1 MSQDPSV
8 AFPQSSSTGG
18 MKLEAVME
26 QLQRQQQA
34 RLEMERKERKLR
46 EAHIMYAQQV
56 AAQQA
61 ILAAAR
67 ASGANFMGKG
77 LAVGVPGG
85 GLPPRVSNQS
95 SVDSEREDDEDR
107 GRDSGDEDDDN
118 EMMEGDEGSDDE
130 DEGSASGLE
139 FLRKQTLA
147 LQQSASRIPARP
159 FGSYSASAPQR
170 AASPPIR
177 VKQEP
182 DEGLSPAGPR
192 SATSPNGQADWGFD
206 DHFRQVSV
214 LPWLL
219 ATPFFPYIFNSLM
232 SSEHYPSKQSWLL
245 VMCNNAGLHYLE
257 CFLDIIVKGFALPIL
272 TCLKM
277 FPNFPFLNR
286 ATEQIQ
292 SCIIKTL
299 FIETQRSK
307 GPLPLSAFWF
317 LSPAPCCEQL
327 LDLDCGAN
335 LSSSIFVWRIKSL
348 WMVDRR
354 LAFVAKNP
362 PK

>member
-1 MSQDPSV
+1 MRFFFSQPSMSQEPGV
-8 AFPQSSSTGG
+8 AFPQSTSAGG

-34 RLEMERKERKLR
+34 RLEMERKERKFR

-67 ASGANFMGKG
+67 ASGASFMGKS
-77 LAVGVPGG
+77 LVGGMPVA

-118 EMMEGDEGSDDE
+118 EMMEGDEGSDE

-147 LQQSASRIPARP
+147 LQQNASRIPARP
-159 FGSYSASAPQR
+159 YSSYSASAPQR

-182 DEGLSPAGPR
+182 NEGMSPAGPH
-192 SATSPNGQADWGFD
+192 SATSPNGQGDWGFD
-206 DHFRQVSV
+206 DHFRQVSACHSASSSAL
-214 LPWLL
+214 LPPRRIYSLH
-219 ATPFFPYIFNSLM
+219 IF
-232 SSEHYPSKQSWLL
+232 
-245 VMCNNAGLHYLE
+245 
-257 CFLDIIVKGFALPIL
+257 I
-272 TCLKM
+272 
-277 FPNFPFLNR
+277 
-286 ATEQIQ
+286 QI
-292 SCIIKTL
+292 S
-299 FIETQRSK
+299 
-307 GPLPLSAFWF
+307 LSAHF
-317 LSPAPCCEQL
+317 PEQQ
-327 LDLDCGAN
+327 
-335 LSSSIFVWRIKSL
+335 
-348 WMVDRR
+348 
-354 LAFVAKNP
+354 
-362 PK
+362 

>member
-1 MSQDPSV
+1 M
-8 AFPQSSSTGG
+8 AFPQSASTGG

-67 ASGANFMGKG
+67 ASGASFMGKG
-77 LAVGVPGG
+77 LAGVVPGV

-107 GRDSGDEDDDN
+107 GRYSGDEDDDN
-118 EMMEGDEGSDDE
+118 EMMEGDEGSDE
-130 DEGSASGLE
+130 DEASASGLE

-159 FGSYSASAPQR
+159 YGSYSASAPQR

-182 DEGLSPAGPR
+182 DEGLSPAGPH
-192 SATSPNGQADWGFD
+192 SATSPNGQADWGLD
-206 DHFRQVSV
+206 DHFRQVSA
-214 LPWLL
+214 LLWLL
-219 ATPFFPYIFNSLM
+219 ATPFPPYYFKSCFGPIM
-232 SSEHYPSKQSWLL
+232 SSESYLSNI
-245 VMCNNAGLHYLE
+245 VMC
-257 CFLDIIVKGFALPIL
+257 
-272 TCLKM
+272 
-277 FPNFPFLNR
+277 
-286 ATEQIQ
+286 
-292 SCIIKTL
+292 IKQDYSFENDFWTL
-299 FIETQRSK
+299 YIYEDF
-307 GPLPLSAFWF
+307 PLP
-317 LSPAPCCEQL
+317 
-327 LDLDCGAN
+327 
-335 LSSSIFVWRIKSL
+335 SISV
-348 WMVDRR
+348 
-354 LAFVAKNP
+354 
-362 PK
+362 

>member
-1 MSQDPSV
+1 MSQEPGV
-8 AFPQSSSTGG
+8 AFPQSTSTGG

-67 ASGANFMGKG
+67 ASGASFMGKT
-77 LAVGVPGG
+77 LAGVPGG

-118 EMMEGDEGSDDE
+118 EMMEGDEGSDE

-147 LQQSASRIPARP
+147 LQQSASRIPVRP

-170 AASPPIR
+170 SASPPVR

-182 DEGLSPAGPR
+182 DEGLSPAGPH
-192 SATSPNGQADWGFD
+192 SATSPNGQADWGFE
-206 DHFRQVSV
+206 DHFRQVSTQ
-214 LPWLL
+214 PWLL
-219 ATPFFPYIFNSLM
+219 VTPFLPYTS
-232 SSEHYPSKQSWLL
+232 
-245 VMCNNAGLHYLE
+245 A
-257 CFLDIIVKGFALPIL
+257 
-272 TCLKM
+272 
-277 FPNFPFLNR
+277 
-286 ATEQIQ
+286 
-292 SCIIKTL
+292 
-299 FIETQRSK
+299 
-307 GPLPLSAFWF
+307 PLPFK
-317 LSPAPCCEQL
+317 P
-327 LDLDCGAN
+327 
-335 LSSSIFVWRIKSL
+335 K
-348 WMVDRR
+348 
-354 LAFVAKNP
+354 LASFHVY
-362 PK
+362 

>member
-1 MSQDPSV
+1 MSIVNLFYVRASHMFYFILYKEIKGVIRFQRMVGHPRLLLCHPQPSMSQEPGV
-8 AFPQSSSTGG
+8 AFPQSTSTGG

-67 ASGANFMGKG
+67 ASGASFMSKS
-77 LAVGVPGG
+77 LAGGVPGG

-118 EMMEGDEGSDDE
+118 EMMEGDEGSDE

-147 LQQSASRIPARP
+147 LQQSASRIPPRP

-182 DEGLSPAGPR
+182 DEGLSPAGPH
-192 SATSPNGQADWGFD
+192 SATSPNGQADWGFE
-206 DHFRQVSV
+206 DHFRQVSA
-214 LPWLL
+214 LPWRL
-219 ATPFFPYIFNSLM
+219 ATQFPPYDITSCF
-232 SSEHYPSKQSWLL
+232 
-245 VMCNNAGLHYLE
+245 GLFQL
-257 CFLDIIVKGFALPIL
+257 CLQTTAL
-272 TCLKM
+272 
-277 FPNFPFLNR
+277 
-286 ATEQIQ
+286 
-292 SCIIKTL
+292 
-299 FIETQRSK
+299 
-307 GPLPLSAFWF
+307 
-317 LSPAPCCEQL
+317 
-327 LDLDCGAN
+327 
-335 LSSSIFVWRIKSL
+335 
-348 WMVDRR
+348 
-354 LAFVAKNP
+354 
-362 PK
+362 

>member
-1 MSQDPSV
+1 MTPLFLSQPGMSQEPGV
-8 AFPQSSSTGG
+8 AFPPSTSAGG

-34 RLEMERKERKLR
+34 RLEMERKERKIR

-67 ASGANFMGKG
+67 ASGASFMGKG
-77 LAVGVPGG
+77 LPGGIAGG

-95 SVDSEREDDEDR
+95 SVDSDREDDEDR

-118 EMMEGDEGSDDE
+118 EMMEGDEGSDD

-147 LQQSASRIPARP
+147 LQQNASRVPARP

-170 AASPPIR
+170 AASPPVR

-182 DEGLSPAGPR
+182 DEGLSPAGAH

-206 DHFRQVSV
+206 DHFRQVSI
-214 LPWLL
+214 LPVVALL
-219 ATPFFPYIFNSLM
+219 STGFPL
-232 SSEHYPSKQSWLL
+232 
-245 VMCNNAGLHYLE
+245 
-257 CFLDIIVKGFALPIL
+257 
-272 TCLKM
+272 
-277 FPNFPFLNR
+277 
-286 ATEQIQ
+286 
-292 SCIIKTL
+292 
-299 FIETQRSK
+299 
-307 GPLPLSAFWF
+307 
-317 LSPAPCCEQL
+317 
-327 LDLDCGAN
+327 
-335 LSSSIFVWRIKSL
+335 
-348 WMVDRR
+348 
-354 LAFVAKNP
+354 
-362 PK
+362 

>member
-1 MSQDPSV
+1 MLGGPLLLYAMCVCGGGGGCQFRQGGQTNKSLCLSPGRVVQSRRAAQSRAAQTAACSQPSHTRLPCVYKCLNQCQKRGEKQDKAKEGGMVDNSGSSKAQMPSMSQESGV
-8 AFPQSSSTGG
+8 AFPQSTSSGG

-67 ASGANFMGKG
+67 ASGAGFMGKAMTG
-77 LAVGVPGG
+77 GVPGG
-85 GLPPRVSNQS
+85 GLPPRMSNQS

-107 GRDSGDEDDDN
+107 GRDSGEEDDDT
-118 EMMEGDEGSDDE
+118 EMMEGDEGSD

-147 LQQSASRIPARP
+147 LQQSASRIPPRP

-170 AASPPIR
+170 AASPPVR

-182 DEGLSPAGPR
+182 DEGLSPAGAH

-206 DHFRQVSV
+206 DHFRQ
-214 LPWLL
+214 LLL
-219 ATPFFPYIFNSLM
+219 ALCSG
-232 SSEHYPSKQSWLL
+232 S
-245 VMCNNAGLHYLE
+245 GLAVVQVVE
-257 CFLDIIVKGFALPIL
+257 SG
-272 TCLKM
+272 
-277 FPNFPFLNR
+277 
-286 ATEQIQ
+286 
-292 SCIIKTL
+292 STL
-299 FIETQRSK
+299 Q
-307 GPLPLSAFWF
+307 PL
-317 LSPAPCCEQL
+317 
-327 LDLDCGAN
+327 
-335 LSSSIFVWRIKSL
+335 
-348 WMVDRR
+348 
-354 LAFVAKNP
+354 
-362 PK
+362 

>member
-1 MSQDPSV
+1 
-8 AFPQSSSTGG
+8 
-18 MKLEAVME
+18 ME

-67 ASGANFMGKG
+67 ASGASFMGKG

-118 EMMEGDEGSDDE
+118 EMMEGDEGSDE

-182 DEGLSPAGPR
+182 DEGLSPAGPH

-206 DHFRQVSV
+206 DHFRQVSA
-214 LPWLL
+214 PSWLL
-219 ATPFFPYIFNSLM
+219 ATPF
-232 SSEHYPSKQSWLL
+232 
-245 VMCNNAGLHYLE
+245 
-257 CFLDIIVKGFALPIL
+257 
-272 TCLKM
+272 
-277 FPNFPFLNR
+277 
-286 ATEQIQ
+286 
-292 SCIIKTL
+292 
-299 FIETQRSK
+299 
-307 GPLPLSAFWF
+307 
-317 LSPAPCCEQL
+317 AP
-327 LDLDCGAN
+327 
-335 LSSSIFVWRIKSL
+335 
-348 WMVDRR
+348 
-354 LAFVAKNP
+354 
-362 PK
+362 